1 MLTCPKT
8 KEQYVGSATG
18 DDGFWRRWQDYI
30 QTGHGGNVA
39 LKSREP
45 SDYQVSIL
53 EVAGTAST
61 TDDILSAERRWMN
74 KLQSREM
81 GLNR

>member
-1 MLTCPKT
+1 M
-8 KEQYVGSATG
+8 GSATG
-18 DDGFWRRWQDYI
+18 EGGFWRRWQEYA

-39 LKSREP
+39 LKSRDL
-45 SDYQVSIL
+45 SDYQISIL

-61 TDDILSAERRWMN
+61 PDDTMGMEARWKA

-81 GLNR
+81 GLNRN